1 MDVVRCK
8 VLVIGPKRCGKSRV
22 ANFLARHEENPNF
35 EVYKPTKGCRI
46 LEFEEDVR
54 FELSPLSY
62 ASPTLTF
69 SGALCL
75 LHSAGGRSMNLSVEM
90 WDCSGDKQYKECWPA
105 ILRDVH
111 GVILV
116 YDPTIK
122 EQEKDIELWYK
133 TYTSRLGLSDSQ
145 VILFAH
151 QAQAGNVRST
161 YQAPRALDRF
171 TFLNTTLDHD
181 DTTSAMRQ
189 VRCHPRG

>member
-1 MDVVRCK
+1 VRCK

-46 LEFEEDVR
+46 LEFEEDV
-54 FELSPLSY
+54 
-62 ASPTLTF
+62 
-69 SGALCL
+69 
-75 LHSAGGRSMNLSVEM
+75 SAGGRSRNLSVEM

-189 VRCHPRG
+189 ALKTYLGGVSAAVLEKSNADLEASLQVAER

>member
-22 ANFLARHEENPNF
+22 ANFLSRHEESPNF

-46 LEFEEDVR
+46 LEFEEDV
-54 FELSPLSY
+54 
-62 ASPTLTF
+62 
-69 SGALCL
+69 
-75 LHSAGGRSMNLSVEM
+75 SAGGRSMNLSVEM

-181 DTTSAMRQ
+181 DTTSSMRQ
-189 VRCHPRG
+189 AFKTYLGGVSAAVLEKSNADLEASLQVAER

>member
-46 LEFEEDVR
+46 LEFEEDV
-54 FELSPLSY
+54 
-62 ASPTLTF
+62 
-69 SGALCL
+69 
-75 LHSAGGRSMNLSVEM
+75 SAGGRSMNLSVEM

-189 VRCHPRG
+189 AFKTYLGGVSAAVLEKSNADLEASLQVAER